1 MPRLRKGIMNGGI
14 DYTMYG
20 IPDMVVLMSFIAPV
34 ETWHATSLQL
44 VFQRTGTMYPAL
56 DNRYF
61 LRYGRVNDFHRT
73 CRDVACHVSEK
84 KQIIRDLI
92 IRGKGF
98 RLCSC

>member
-1 MPRLRKGIMNGGI
+1 MPRLRKGITNGGI

-20 IPDMVVLMSFIAPV
+20 IPKIGIVLSGGMILS

-44 VFQRTGTMYPAL
+44 GFQRTGTMYLAL
-56 DNRYF
+56 DNRFF

-84 KQIIRDLI
+84 E
-92 IRGKGF
+92 
-98 RLCSC
+98 